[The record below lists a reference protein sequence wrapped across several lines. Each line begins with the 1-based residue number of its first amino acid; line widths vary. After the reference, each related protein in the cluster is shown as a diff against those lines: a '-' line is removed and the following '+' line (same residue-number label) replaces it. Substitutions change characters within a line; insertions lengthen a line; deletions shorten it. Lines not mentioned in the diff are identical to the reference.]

1 MTPVL
6 GHWFGVVKDRGVRVV
21 VVVLIALVLNR
32 MSRAFPSHMIVP
44 ANTQTRVAQSREYQ
58 TRTMAGILYSVVTA
72 VIVIVAILMI
82 LPEFGFNVTPVAAA
96 AGLVSLAL
104 GFGGQYLV
112 QDIINGFFII
122 FEDQYGVGDIIKL
135 NSETG
140 RVEHITLRRTVIR
153 NPQGAMVT
161 IPNSKIGQVANLSR
175 DWSQYFIDVTIP
187 GEAAVTQALA
197 ALQKCAAEIRDDP
210 QWSPLLVDGPNGL
223 GVDSLA
229 LTGTTVRVQ
238 FRSVATR
245 NDDVA
250 RELRRRILLEMN
262 RVGVQLVGAHR
273 VTLLNPEQ
281 HPTDSPQNSGN
292 TQEITQGG

>member
-6 GHWFGVVKDRGVRVV
+6 GHWFDAVKERGARVV
-21 VVVLIALVLNR
+21 VVVLIALILNR
-32 MSRAFPSHMIVP
+32 MSRAFTSHMIVP
-44 ANTQTRVAQSREYQ
+44 ANTQTRVAQAREYQ
-58 TRTMAGILYSVVTA
+58 TRTMAGVLDSVATA
-72 VIVIVAILMI
+72 VLVIVAILMI

-96 AGLVSLAL
+96 AGLASLAL

-112 QDIINGFFII
+112 RDIINGFFII

-135 NSETG
+135 NNETG

-161 IPNSKIGQVANLSR
+161 IPNSQVGQVANLSR
-175 DWSQYFIDVTIP
+175 DWSQYFLDVTIP

-197 ALQKCAAEIRDDP
+197 ALQKCATEIREDP
-210 QWSPLLVDGPNGL
+210 QWSPLLVDGPNVL
-223 GVDSLA
+223 GVESLA
-229 LTGTTVRVQ
+229 LTGTTLRMQ
-238 FRSVATR
+238 FRSAPTR

-250 RELRRRILLEMN
+250 RELRHRILLEMN
-262 RVGVQLVGAHR
+262 RAGVQLVGAHR

-281 HPTDSPQNSGN
+281 HPAESPQTSGN
-292 TQEITQGG
+292 TQGIIQGG

>member
-1 MTPVL
+1 MTSVL

-32 MSRAFPSHMIVP
+32 MSHAFTSHMIVP

-58 TRTMAGILYSVVTA
+58 TRTMAGILYSGVTA

-112 QDIINGFFII
+112 RDIINGFFII

-135 NSETG
+135 NNETG
-140 RVEHITLRRTVIR
+140 RVEHITLRRTVVR

-161 IPNSKIGQVANLSR
+161 IPNSQVGQVANLSR
-175 DWSQYFIDVTIP
+175 DWSQYFLDVTIP
-187 GEAAVTQALA
+187 GEAAVTQAPA

-210 QWSPLLVDGPNGL
+210 QWSPLLVDGPNVL
-223 GVDSLA
+223 GVESLG
-229 LTGTTVRVQ
+229 LTGATVRMQ

-262 RVGVQLVGAHR
+262 RAGVQLVGAHR
-273 VTLLNPEQ
+273 APGS
-281 HPTDSPQNSGN
+281 SPIFIRKLPK
-292 TQEITQGG
+292 TF